1 MFSPRYLGITW
12 LEVLTE
18 LVEHNLIAL
27 THINR
32 DVWDTATTGQPT
44 CMRAKHALNDMA
56 DVGIDPVLQIMD
68 GLVHLPMATPGPTE
82 GAYVGS
88 VIGPS
93 QVRITF
99 RNRHDE

>member
-1 MFSPRYLGITW
+1 MDSADQPPICCSLSS
-12 LEVLTE
+12 LERVLAPSSWYYRFGVLTE

-56 DVGIDPVLQIMD
+56 DVGIDPVVQIMD
-68 GLVHLPMATPGPTE
+68 GLVHLPMATPGPKE
-82 GAYVGS
+82 GA
-88 VIGPS
+88 
-93 QVRITF
+93 
-99 RNRHDE
+99 